1 MFCQTEQN
9 QVKFIGD
16 ANIIPSE
23 KNLEF
28 GVSENCYDISIY
40 LTPVIPNI
48 PPSKTLKDNLFT
60 HTENVDEI
68 SPCLVIF
75 NIF

>member
-9 QVKFIGD
+9 QVKFLGD
-16 ANIIPSE
+16 ENIIPRE
-23 KNLEF
+23 KKSGF
-28 GVSENCYDISIY
+28 GVSENSYDICIY
-40 LTPVIPNI
+40 LTHVIPNV